1 MQGEDFHL
9 AVGET
14 CPRLGGYKVLKSHVK
29 AKAGGKKFTPS
40 GGRDAPQVRFYEG
53 FYRLR
58 YSLNRE
64 KVCT

>member
-9 AVGET
+9 AVGRT
-14 CPRLGGYKVLKSHVK
+14 QLRLSSMKGFIACAIVY
-29 AKAGGKKFTPS
+29 ARKKLSTS